1 VSTVIQPVDQPIVMD
16 GVSWTTYEALL
27 ADGGDRRQTRMAFDR
42 GVLEIVTPSFEH
54 ERVRDVVSGVAEE
67 ILNARGQDY
76 LRSGSTTF
84 REEGLGRGFEPDASF
99 YVASAAR
106 VRGLSHID
114 PGSDP
119 PPDLVIEIDVTSS
132 SLDKLQIY
140 AALGVPEAWRY
151 RSDRVR
157 VYRLAGSTYEEVDE
171 SAVIPGLTSE
181 RLTAFAREGLWEP
194 RQAWRRRIQDW
205 AAETGPS
212 GGHDAGPRGP
222 AQSTT

>member
-1 VSTVIQPVDQPIVMD
+1 MATVIRPVDQPILMD

-54 ERVRDVVSGVAEE
+54 ERSRDVVSGVAEE
-67 ILNARGQDY
+67 ILNARGHDY

-84 REEGLGRGFEPDASF
+84 RHEGLGRGFEPDASF
-99 YVASAAR
+99 YVANAVR
-106 VRGLSHID
+106 VRELRHID
-114 PGSDP
+114 LGSAP
-119 PPDLVIEIDVTSS
+119 PPDLVIEIDTTRS

-140 AALGVPEAWRY
+140 AALRVPEVWRH
-151 RSDRVR
+151 RGDRVH
-157 VYRLAGSTYEEVDE
+157 VDRLAGSAYEEVEE
-171 SAVIPGLTSE
+171 SLVIPGLTSG

-205 AAETGPS
+205 AAETGPT
-212 GGHDAGPRGP
+212 GGQDAGHNGP
-222 AQSTT
+222 TQSTT